1 MTAAPQPG
9 RVGSTGARAVGA
21 PVSLVRGPTPFQ
33 RAAGWVLAVMA
44 VLAGLFAVGLGVSGE
59 AGGLFMCM
67 LFAIAIGTL
76 ALLCLCRR
84 TVFDATGIHSRGM
97 LGTRHFPWPDSRGA
111 FMVSISSSGRG
122 RSEVSV
128 QVPAE
133 PAPRVPG
140 AATSVRMA
148 TLAAPRLT
156 VRDAEAGRC
165 RLEEDLDG
173 IWTWALQRG
182 YAREITARAPVS
194 PAYGGYGVMPGAAP
208 GGAPAMAPGGA
219 PAMASGGAAP
229 GGAPAMAAGGAV
241 PGGAPAMAPGGA
253 PVAGGTPMTA
263 PGGVP
268 AQADHARVAQEPLVL
283 TGWPGSW
290 PQVLLMALFVMLFC
304 GSGVYL
310 MIHPDQPGTTA
321 KESIVMGHG
330 ALTVVF
336 GLVGVGMGVATA
348 VMAYSEACKR
358 VTLSRSGL
366 LVFNGFLSRQVPWP
380 TSRSGIF
387 ATLDVERQRRLTKI
401 HVLAPDGT
409 ALQLPGLVERAKDDS
424 CLGKA
429 VQHIETI
436 WAWAYSRGLVRDDG
450 GYLPA
455 SKPEVERGRR
465 AFARR
470 LAYLRARA

>member
-140 AATSVRMA
+140 AAASVRMA

-194 PAYGGYGVMPGAAP
+194 PAYGGYGVMPGAA
-208 GGAPAMAPGGA
+208 
-219 PAMASGGAAP
+219 
-229 GGAPAMAAGGAV
+229 

-330 ALTVVF
+330 AMTVVF

>member
-208 GGAPAMAPGGA
+208 GGAP
-219 PAMASGGAAP
+219 
-229 GGAPAMAAGGAV
+229 V
-241 PGGAPAMAPGGA
+241 MAPGGA

-268 AQADHARVAQEPLVL
+268 AQADHARVSQEPLVL

-330 ALTVVF
+330 AMTVVF
-336 GLVGVGMGVATA
+336 GLMGVGMGVATA

-424 CLGKA
+424 CLSKA

>member
-1 MTAAPQPG
+1 MTAAPRPG
-9 RVGSTGARAVGA
+9 RVGSVGARVVGA
-21 PVSLVRGPTPFQ
+21 PASLVRGPTPFQ

-44 VLAGLFAVGLGVSGE
+44 VLAGLFAVVLGVSGE

-76 ALLCLCRR
+76 AVLALCRR

-111 FMVSISSSGRG
+111 FMVSTSFSGRG

-128 QVPAE
+128 QVPAQ

-140 AATSVRMA
+140 AAASVRMA

-156 VRDAEAGRC
+156 VRDAEAARC

-173 IWTWALQRG
+173 IWAWALQRG
-182 YAREITARAPVS
+182 YAREITAPAPVS
-194 PAYGGYGVMPGAAP
+194 PAYGVYGVMPGAAP
-208 GGAPAMAPGGA
+208 GGAPAMAVGGA
-219 PAMASGGAAP
+219 PAMASGGAPAP
-229 GGAPAMAAGGAV
+229 VGMSAPSGAPM
-241 PGGAPAMAPGGA
+241 
-253 PVAGGTPMTA
+253 
-263 PGGVP
+263 P

-283 TGWPGSW
+283 TSWPGSW

-304 GSGVYL
+304 GFGVYL

-321 KESIVMGHG
+321 KESLVMGHG

-336 GLVGVGMGVATA
+336 GLVGVGMGVAMA
-348 VMAYSEACKR
+348 AMAYSETCKR

-366 LVFNGFLSRQVPWP
+366 LVFNGFLTRQVPWP
-380 TSRSGIF
+380 TSRSGVF

-409 ALQLPGLVERAKDDS
+409 ALQLPGLVERSKDDS
-424 CLGKA
+424 CLGA
-429 VQHIETI
+429 AAQHVETI

-465 AFARR
+465 AFAQR

>member
-173 IWTWALQRG
+173 IWAWALQRG

-219 PAMASGGAAP
+219 P
-229 GGAPAMAAGGAV
+229 
-241 PGGAPAMAPGGA
+241 
-253 PVAGGTPMTA
+253 VAGGTPMTA

-283 TGWPGSW
+283 TSWPGSW

-321 KESIVMGHG
+321 KESLVMGHG

-336 GLVGVGMGVATA
+336 GLMGVGMGVATA

-409 ALQLPGLVERAKDDS
+409 ALQLPGLVERSKDDS
-424 CLGKA
+424 CLSKA

>member
-1 MTAAPQPG
+1 MTAAPRPG
-9 RVGSTGARAVGA
+9 RVGSVGARVVGA
-21 PVSLVRGPTPFQ
+21 PASLVRGPTPFQ

-44 VLAGLFAVGLGVSGE
+44 VLAGLFAVVLGVSGE

-76 ALLCLCRR
+76 AVLALCRR

-111 FMVSISSSGRG
+111 FMVSTSFSGRG

-128 QVPAE
+128 QVPAQ

-140 AATSVRMA
+140 AAASVRMA

-156 VRDAEAGRC
+156 VRDAEAARC

-173 IWTWALQRG
+173 IWAWALQRG
-182 YAREITARAPVS
+182 YAREITAPAPVS

-208 GGAPAMAPGGA
+208 GGAPAMAAGGA
-219 PAMASGGAAP
+219 PAMASGGVPAP
-229 GGAPAMAAGGAV
+229 VGMSAPSGAPM
-241 PGGAPAMAPGGA
+241 
-253 PVAGGTPMTA
+253 
-263 PGGVP
+263 P

-283 TGWPGSW
+283 TSWPGSW

-304 GSGVYL
+304 GFGVYL

-321 KESIVMGHG
+321 KESLVMGHG

-366 LVFNGFLSRQVPWP
+366 LVFNGFFARQVPWP
-380 TSRSGIF
+380 TSRSGVF
-387 ATLDVERQRRLTKI
+387 ATLDVERQRRLTKV

-465 AFARR
+465 AFAQR
-470 LAYLRARA
+470 LAYLRAQA

>member
-140 AATSVRMA
+140 AAASVRMA

-194 PAYGGYGVMPGAAP
+194 PAYGGYGVMPGAA
-208 GGAPAMAPGGA
+208 
-219 PAMASGGAAP
+219 
-229 GGAPAMAAGGAV
+229 

-321 KESIVMGHG
+321 KESLVMGHG

-336 GLVGVGMGVATA
+336 GLMGVGMGVATA

>member
-140 AATSVRMA
+140 AAASVRMA

-173 IWTWALQRG
+173 IWKWALQRG

-208 GGAPAMAPGGA
+208 GGAPAM
-219 PAMASGGAAP
+219 
-229 GGAPAMAAGGAV
+229 V

-330 ALTVVF
+330 AMTVVF
-336 GLVGVGMGVATA
+336 GLMGVGMGVATA

-424 CLGKA
+424 CLSKA

>member
-140 AATSVRMA
+140 AAASVRMA

-194 PAYGGYGVMPGAAP
+194 PAYGGYGVMPGAA
-208 GGAPAMAPGGA
+208 
-219 PAMASGGAAP
+219 
-229 GGAPAMAAGGAV
+229 

-330 ALTVVF
+330 AMTVVF
-336 GLVGVGMGVATA
+336 GLMGVGMGVATA

-424 CLGKA
+424 CLSKA

>member
-140 AATSVRMA
+140 AAASVRMA

-219 PAMASGGAAP
+219 P
-229 GGAPAMAAGGAV
+229 
-241 PGGAPAMAPGGA
+241 
-253 PVAGGTPMTA
+253 VAGGTPMTA

-268 AQADHARVAQEPLVL
+268 AQADHARVSQEPLVL

-330 ALTVVF
+330 AMTVVF

-387 ATLDVERQRRLTKI
+387 ATLDVERQRRLTRI

-409 ALQLPGLVERAKDDS
+409 ALQLPGLVERSKDDS

>member
-1 MTAAPQPG
+1 MTAAPRPG
-9 RVGSTGARAVGA
+9 RVGSVGARVVGA
-21 PVSLVRGPTPFQ
+21 PASLVRGPTPFQ

-44 VLAGLFAVGLGVSGE
+44 VLAGLFAVVLGVSGE

-76 ALLCLCRR
+76 AVLALCRR

-111 FMVSISSSGRG
+111 FMVSTSFSGRG

-128 QVPAE
+128 QVPAQ

-140 AATSVRMA
+140 AAASVRMA

-156 VRDAEAGRC
+156 VRDAEAARC

-173 IWTWALQRG
+173 IWAWALQRG
-182 YAREITARAPVS
+182 YAREITAPAPVS
-194 PAYGGYGVMPGAAP
+194 PAYGVYGVMPGAAP
-208 GGAPAMAPGGA
+208 GGAPAMAVGGA
-219 PAMASGGAAP
+219 PAMASGGAPAP
-229 GGAPAMAAGGAV
+229 VGMSAPSGAPM
-241 PGGAPAMAPGGA
+241 
-253 PVAGGTPMTA
+253 
-263 PGGVP
+263 P

-283 TGWPGSW
+283 TSWPGSW

-304 GSGVYL
+304 GFGVYL

-321 KESIVMGHG
+321 KESLVMGHG

-336 GLVGVGMGVATA
+336 GLVGVGMGVAMA
-348 VMAYSEACKR
+348 AMAYSETCKR

-366 LVFNGFLSRQVPWP
+366 LVFNGFLTRQVPWP
-380 TSRSGIF
+380 TSRSGVF

-465 AFARR
+465 AFAQR

>member
-1 MTAAPQPG
+1 MTAAPRPG
-9 RVGSTGARAVGA
+9 RVGSVGARVVGA
-21 PVSLVRGPTPFQ
+21 PASLVRGPTPFQ

-44 VLAGLFAVGLGVSGE
+44 VLAGLFAVVLGVSGE

-76 ALLCLCRR
+76 AVLALCRR

-111 FMVSISSSGRG
+111 FMVSTSFSGRG

-128 QVPAE
+128 QVPAQ

-140 AATSVRMA
+140 AAASVRMA

-156 VRDAEAGRC
+156 VRDAEAARC

-173 IWTWALQRG
+173 IWAWALQRG
-182 YAREITARAPVS
+182 YAREITAPAPVS
-194 PAYGGYGVMPGAAP
+194 PAYGVYGVMPGAAP
-208 GGAPAMAPGGA
+208 GGAPAMAVGGA
-219 PAMASGGAAP
+219 SAMASGGAPAP
-229 GGAPAMAAGGAV
+229 VGMSAPSGAPM
-241 PGGAPAMAPGGA
+241 
-253 PVAGGTPMTA
+253 
-263 PGGVP
+263 P

-283 TGWPGSW
+283 TSWPGSW

-304 GSGVYL
+304 GFGVYL

-321 KESIVMGHG
+321 KESLVMGHG

-336 GLVGVGMGVATA
+336 GLVGVGMGVAMA
-348 VMAYSEACKR
+348 AMAYSETCKR

-366 LVFNGFLSRQVPWP
+366 LVFNGFLTRRVPWP
-380 TSRSGIF
+380 TSRSGVF

-465 AFARR
+465 TFAQR

>member
-1 MTAAPQPG
+1 MAAAPQPG
-9 RVGSTGARAVGA
+9 RVGSVGARVAGA
-21 PVSLVRGPTPFQ
+21 PASLVRGPTPFQ
-33 RAAGWVLAVMA
+33 RAAGWVLVVMA
-44 VLAGLFAVGLGVSGE
+44 VLAGLFAVVLGVSGE

-67 LFAIAIGTL
+67 LFAVAIGTL
-76 ALLCLCRR
+76 ALFCLCRR
-84 TVFDATGIHSRGM
+84 AVFDATGIHSRGM

-111 FMVSISSSGRG
+111 FMVSTSSSGRG

-140 AATSVRMA
+140 AAASVRMA

-156 VRDAEAGRC
+156 VRDAEAARC

-173 IWTWALQRG
+173 IWAWALQRG
-182 YAREITARAPVS
+182 YAREITARAPVG
-194 PAYGGYGVMPGAAP
+194 PAYGVYGVMPGAAP
-208 GGAPAMAPGGA
+208 GGAPAMAAGGA
-219 PAMASGGAAP
+219 PAPVGMPAP
-229 GGAPAMAAGGAV
+229 SGAPI
-241 PGGAPAMAPGGA
+241 
-253 PVAGGTPMTA
+253 
-263 PGGVP
+263 P

-283 TGWPGSW
+283 TSWPGSW

-304 GSGVYL
+304 GFGVYL

-336 GLVGVGMGVATA
+336 GLVGVGMGVAMA
-348 VMAYSEACKR
+348 AMAYSEVCKR

-366 LVFNGFLSRQVPWP
+366 LVFNGFLTRRVPWP
-380 TSRSGIF
+380 ASRSGVF

-409 ALQLPGLVERAKDDS
+409 ALQLPGLVERSKDDS

-465 AFARR
+465 AFAQR

>member
-1 MTAAPQPG
+1 MAAAPQPG
-9 RVGSTGARAVGA
+9 RVGSVGARVAGA
-21 PVSLVRGPTPFQ
+21 PASRVRGPTPFQ

-44 VLAGLFAVGLGVSGE
+44 VLAGLFAVVLGVSGE

-76 ALLCLCRR
+76 AVLALCRR

-111 FMVSISSSGRG
+111 FMVSTSFSGRG

-128 QVPAE
+128 QVPAQ

-140 AATSVRMA
+140 AAASVRMA

-156 VRDAEAGRC
+156 VRDAEAARC

-173 IWTWALQRG
+173 IWAWALQRG
-182 YAREITARAPVS
+182 YAREITAPAPVS
-194 PAYGGYGVMPGAAP
+194 PAYGVYGVMPGAAP
-208 GGAPAMAPGGA
+208 GGAPAMAVGGA
-219 PAMASGGAAP
+219 PAMASGGAPAP
-229 GGAPAMAAGGAV
+229 VGMSAPSGAPM
-241 PGGAPAMAPGGA
+241 
-253 PVAGGTPMTA
+253 
-263 PGGVP
+263 P

-283 TGWPGSW
+283 TSWPGSW

-304 GSGVYL
+304 GFGVYL

-321 KESIVMGHG
+321 KESLVMGHG

-336 GLVGVGMGVATA
+336 GLVGVGMGVAMA
-348 VMAYSEACKR
+348 AMAYSETCKR

-366 LVFNGFLSRQVPWP
+366 LVFNGFLTRQVPWP
-380 TSRSGIF
+380 TSRSGVF

-409 ALQLPGLVERAKDDS
+409 ALQLPGLVERSKDDS

-465 AFARR
+465 AFAQR

>member
-140 AATSVRMA
+140 AAASVRMA

-219 PAMASGGAAP
+219 P
-229 GGAPAMAAGGAV
+229 
-241 PGGAPAMAPGGA
+241 
-253 PVAGGTPMTA
+253 VAGGTPMTA

-304 GSGVYL
+304 GFGVYL

-321 KESIVMGHG
+321 KESLVMGHG

-336 GLVGVGMGVATA
+336 GLMGVGMGVATA

-424 CLGKA
+424 CLSKA

>member
-1 MTAAPQPG
+1 MTAAPRPG
-9 RVGSTGARAVGA
+9 RVGSVGARVVGA
-21 PVSLVRGPTPFQ
+21 PASLVRGPTPFQ

-44 VLAGLFAVGLGVSGE
+44 VLAGLFAVVLGVSGE

-76 ALLCLCRR
+76 AVLALCRR

-140 AATSVRMA
+140 AAASVRMA

-173 IWTWALQRG
+173 IWAWALQRG
-182 YAREITARAPVS
+182 YAREITAPAPVS
-194 PAYGGYGVMPGAAP
+194 PAYGVYGVMPGAAP
-208 GGAPAMAPGGA
+208 GGAPAMAVGGA
-219 PAMASGGAAP
+219 SAMASGGAPAP
-229 GGAPAMAAGGAV
+229 VGMSAPSGAPM
-241 PGGAPAMAPGGA
+241 
-253 PVAGGTPMTA
+253 
-263 PGGVP
+263 P

-283 TGWPGSW
+283 TSWPGSW

-304 GSGVYL
+304 GFGVYL

-321 KESIVMGHG
+321 KESLVMGHG

-336 GLVGVGMGVATA
+336 GLMGVGMGVATA

-387 ATLDVERQRRLTKI
+387 ATLDVERQRRLTRI

-424 CLGKA
+424 CLSKA

-465 AFARR
+465 AFAQR

>member
-1 MTAAPQPG
+1 MTAAPRPG
-9 RVGSTGARAVGA
+9 RVGSVGARVVGA
-21 PVSLVRGPTPFQ
+21 PASLVRGPTPFQ

-44 VLAGLFAVGLGVSGE
+44 VLAGLFAVVLGVSGE

-76 ALLCLCRR
+76 AVLALCRR

-111 FMVSISSSGRG
+111 FMVSTSFSGRG

-128 QVPAE
+128 QVPAQ

-140 AATSVRMA
+140 AAASVRMA

-156 VRDAEAGRC
+156 VRDAEAARC

-173 IWTWALQRG
+173 IWAWALQRG
-182 YAREITARAPVS
+182 YAREITAPAPVS
-194 PAYGGYGVMPGAAP
+194 PAYGVYGVMPGAAP
-208 GGAPAMAPGGA
+208 GGAPAMAVGGA
-219 PAMASGGAAP
+219 SAMASGGAPAP
-229 GGAPAMAAGGAV
+229 VGMSAPSGAPM
-241 PGGAPAMAPGGA
+241 
-253 PVAGGTPMTA
+253 
-263 PGGVP
+263 P

-283 TGWPGSW
+283 TSWPGSW

-304 GSGVYL
+304 GFGVYL

-321 KESIVMGHG
+321 KESLVMGHG

-336 GLVGVGMGVATA
+336 GLVGVGMGVAMA
-348 VMAYSEACKR
+348 AMAYSETCKR

-366 LVFNGFLSRQVPWP
+366 LVFNGFLTRQVPWP
-380 TSRSGIF
+380 TSRSGVF

-409 ALQLPGLVERAKDDS
+409 ALQLPGLVERSKDDS

-465 AFARR
+465 AFAQR

>member
-1 MTAAPQPG
+1 MAAAPQPG
-9 RVGSTGARAVGA
+9 RVGSVGARVAGA
-21 PVSLVRGPTPFQ
+21 PASLVRGPTPFQ
-33 RAAGWVLAVMA
+33 RAAGWVLVVMA
-44 VLAGLFAVGLGVSGE
+44 VLAGLFAVVLGVSGE

-67 LFAIAIGTL
+67 LFAVAIGTL
-76 ALLCLCRR
+76 ALFCLCRR
-84 TVFDATGIHSRGM
+84 AVFDATGIHSRGM

-111 FMVSISSSGRG
+111 FMVSTSSSGRG

-140 AATSVRMA
+140 AAASVRMA

-156 VRDAEAGRC
+156 VRDAEAARC

-173 IWTWALQRG
+173 IWAWALQRG
-182 YAREITARAPVS
+182 YAREITAPAPVS
-194 PAYGGYGVMPGAAP
+194 PAYGVYGVMPGAAP
-208 GGAPAMAPGGA
+208 GGAPAMAAGGA
-219 PAMASGGAAP
+219 PAPVGMPAP
-229 GGAPAMAAGGAV
+229 SGAPI
-241 PGGAPAMAPGGA
+241 
-253 PVAGGTPMTA
+253 
-263 PGGVP
+263 P

-283 TGWPGSW
+283 TSWPGSW

-304 GSGVYL
+304 GFGVYL

-336 GLVGVGMGVATA
+336 GLVGVGMGVAMA
-348 VMAYSEACKR
+348 AMAYSEVCKR

-366 LVFNGFLSRQVPWP
+366 LVFNGFLTRRVPWP
-380 TSRSGIF
+380 ASRSGVF
-387 ATLDVERQRRLTKI
+387 ATLDVERQRRLTRI

-409 ALQLPGLVERAKDDS
+409 ALQLPGLVERSKDDS
-424 CLGKA
+424 CLGA
-429 VQHIETI
+429 AAQHVETI

-465 AFARR
+465 AFAQR
-470 LAYLRARA
+470 LAYIRARA

>member
-140 AATSVRMA
+140 AAASVRMA

-194 PAYGGYGVMPGAAP
+194 PAYGGYGVMPGAA
-208 GGAPAMAPGGA
+208 
-219 PAMASGGAAP
+219 
-229 GGAPAMAAGGAV
+229 

-336 GLVGVGMGVATA
+336 GLMGVGMGVATA

>member
-1 MTAAPQPG
+1 MTAAPRPG
-9 RVGSTGARAVGA
+9 RVGSVGARVVGA
-21 PVSLVRGPTPFQ
+21 PASLVRGPTPFQ

-44 VLAGLFAVGLGVSGE
+44 VLAGLFAVVLGVSGE

-76 ALLCLCRR
+76 AVLALCRR

-111 FMVSISSSGRG
+111 FMVSTSFSGRG

-128 QVPAE
+128 QVPAQ

-140 AATSVRMA
+140 AAASVRMA

-156 VRDAEAGRC
+156 VRDAEAARC

-173 IWTWALQRG
+173 IWAWALQRG
-182 YAREITARAPVS
+182 YAREITAPAPVS
-194 PAYGGYGVMPGAAP
+194 PAYGVYGVMPGAAP
-208 GGAPAMAPGGA
+208 GGAPAMAVGGA
-219 PAMASGGAAP
+219 PAMASGGAPAP
-229 GGAPAMAAGGAV
+229 VGMSAPSGAPM
-241 PGGAPAMAPGGA
+241 
-253 PVAGGTPMTA
+253 
-263 PGGVP
+263 P

-283 TGWPGSW
+283 TSWPGSW

-304 GSGVYL
+304 GFGVYL

-336 GLVGVGMGVATA
+336 GLVGVGMGVAMA
-348 VMAYSEACKR
+348 AMAYSETCKR

-366 LVFNGFLSRQVPWP
+366 LVFNGFFARQVPWP
-380 TSRSGIF
+380 TSRSGVF

-409 ALQLPGLVERAKDDS
+409 ALQLPGLVERSKDDS

-465 AFARR
+465 AFAQR

>member
-1 MTAAPQPG
+1 MTAVPQPG
-9 RVGSTGARAVGA
+9 RVGSTGARVMGA
-21 PVSLVRGPTPFQ
+21 SASLVRGPSPLQ
-33 RAAGWVLAVMA
+33 RAAGWVLVVMA
-44 VLAGLFAVGLGVSGE
+44 VLAGLFAVVLGVSGE

-67 LFAIAIGTL
+67 LFAVAIGTL
-76 ALLCLCRR
+76 AVLALCRR

-111 FMVSISSSGRG
+111 FMVSTSFSGRG

-140 AATSVRMA
+140 AAASVRMA

-156 VRDAEAGRC
+156 VRDAEAARC

-173 IWTWALQRG
+173 IWAWALQRG
-182 YAREITARAPVS
+182 YAREITAPAPVS
-194 PAYGGYGVMPGAAP
+194 PAYGVYGVMPGAAP
-208 GGAPAMAPGGA
+208 GGAPAMAVGGA
-219 PAMASGGAAP
+219 PAMASGGAPAP
-229 GGAPAMAAGGAV
+229 VGMSAPSGAPM
-241 PGGAPAMAPGGA
+241 
-253 PVAGGTPMTA
+253 
-263 PGGVP
+263 P

-283 TGWPGSW
+283 TSWPGSW

-304 GSGVYL
+304 GFGVYL

-321 KESIVMGHG
+321 KESLVMGHG

-336 GLVGVGMGVATA
+336 GLVGVGMGVAMA
-348 VMAYSEACKR
+348 AMAYSETCKR

-366 LVFNGFLSRQVPWP
+366 LVFNGFLTRQVPWP
-380 TSRSGIF
+380 TSRSGVF
-387 ATLDVERQRRLTKI
+387 ATLDVERQRRLTKV

-465 AFARR
+465 AFAQR

>member
-1 MTAAPQPG
+1 MTAAPRPG
-9 RVGSTGARAVGA
+9 RVGSVGARVVGA
-21 PVSLVRGPTPFQ
+21 PASLVRGPTPFQ

-44 VLAGLFAVGLGVSGE
+44 VLAGLFAVVLGVSGE

-76 ALLCLCRR
+76 AVLALCRR

-111 FMVSISSSGRG
+111 FMVSTSSSGRG

-140 AATSVRMA
+140 AAASVRMA

-156 VRDAEAGRC
+156 VRDAEAARC

-173 IWTWALQRG
+173 IWAWALQRG
-182 YAREITARAPVS
+182 YAREITAPAPVS
-194 PAYGGYGVMPGAAP
+194 PAYGVYGVMPGAAP
-208 GGAPAMAPGGA
+208 GGAPAMAVGGA
-219 PAMASGGAAP
+219 PAPVGMPAP
-229 GGAPAMAAGGAV
+229 SGAPI
-241 PGGAPAMAPGGA
+241 
-253 PVAGGTPMTA
+253 
-263 PGGVP
+263 P

-283 TGWPGSW
+283 TSWPGSW

-304 GSGVYL
+304 GFGVYL

-336 GLVGVGMGVATA
+336 GLVGVGMGVAMA
-348 VMAYSEACKR
+348 AMAYSEVCKR

-366 LVFNGFLSRQVPWP
+366 LVFNGFLTRRVPWP
-380 TSRSGIF
+380 ASRSGVF
-387 ATLDVERQRRLTKI
+387 ATLDVERQRRLTRI

-409 ALQLPGLVERAKDDS
+409 ALQLPGLVERSKDDS

-465 AFARR
+465 AFAQR

>member
-140 AATSVRMA
+140 AAASVRMA
-148 TLAAPRLT
+148 TLAAPRLI
-156 VRDAEAGRC
+156 VRDAEAARC

-219 PAMASGGAAP
+219 P
-229 GGAPAMAAGGAV
+229 
-241 PGGAPAMAPGGA
+241 
-253 PVAGGTPMTA
+253 VAGGTPMTA

-283 TGWPGSW
+283 TSWPGSW

-304 GSGVYL
+304 GFGVYL
-310 MIHPDQPGTTA
+310 MIHPDQPGATA

-336 GLVGVGMGVATA
+336 GLMGVGMGVATA

>member
-67 LFAIAIGTL
+67 LFAIAIGAL
-76 ALLCLCRR
+76 AVLALCRR

-111 FMVSISSSGRG
+111 FMVSTSSSGRG

-140 AATSVRMA
+140 AAASVRMA

-156 VRDAEAGRC
+156 VRDAEAARC

-173 IWTWALQRG
+173 IWAWALQRG
-182 YAREITARAPVS
+182 YAREITAHAPVS

-208 GGAPAMAPGGA
+208 GSAPAMTA
-219 PAMASGGAAP
+219 GGAA
-229 GGAPAMAAGGAV
+229 

-253 PVAGGTPMTA
+253 PVAGGTSMAA

-268 AQADHARVAQEPLVL
+268 AQADHARVSQEPLVL

-330 ALTVVF
+330 AMTVVF

-387 ATLDVERQRRLTKI
+387 ATLDVERQRRLTRI

-409 ALQLPGLVERAKDDS
+409 ALQLPGLVERSKDDS

>member
-1 MTAAPQPG
+1 MAAAPQPG
-9 RVGSTGARAVGA
+9 RVGSVGARVAGA
-21 PVSLVRGPTPFQ
+21 PASLVRGPTPFQ
-33 RAAGWVLAVMA
+33 RAAGWVLVVMA
-44 VLAGLFAVGLGVSGE
+44 VLAGLFAVVLGVSGE

-67 LFAIAIGTL
+67 LFAVAIGTL
-76 ALLCLCRR
+76 ALFCLCRR
-84 TVFDATGIHSRGM
+84 AVFDATGIHSRGM

-111 FMVSISSSGRG
+111 FMVSTSSSGRG

-140 AATSVRMA
+140 AAASVRMA

-156 VRDAEAGRC
+156 VRDAEAARC

-173 IWTWALQRG
+173 IWTWALQCG
-182 YAREITARAPVS
+182 YAREITARAQAGPVD
-194 PAYGGYGVMPGAAP
+194 GGYGVAPGGATMAAP
-208 GGAPAMAPGGA
+208 GGAVPAMAPGGAVPAMAPGGA
-219 PAMASGGAAP
+219 PMT
-229 GGAPAMAAGGAV
+229 
-241 PGGAPAMAPGGA
+241 
-253 PVAGGTPMTA
+253 GGTPMTA

-283 TGWPGSW
+283 TSWPGSW

-304 GSGVYL
+304 GFGVYL

-336 GLVGVGMGVATA
+336 GLVGVGMGAAMA

-366 LVFNGFLSRQVPWP
+366 LVFNGFFSRQVPWP

-429 VQHIETI
+429 VQHIETV
-436 WAWAYSRGLVRDDG
+436 WAWAYARGLVRDDG

>member
-1 MTAAPQPG
+1 MTAAPRPG
-9 RVGSTGARAVGA
+9 RVGSVGARVVGA
-21 PVSLVRGPTPFQ
+21 PASLVRGPTPFQ

-44 VLAGLFAVGLGVSGE
+44 VLAGLFAVVLGVSGE

-76 ALLCLCRR
+76 AVLALCRR

-111 FMVSISSSGRG
+111 FMVSTSFSGRG

-128 QVPAE
+128 QVPAQ

-140 AATSVRMA
+140 AAASVRMA

-156 VRDAEAGRC
+156 VRDAEAARC

-173 IWTWALQRG
+173 IWAWALQRG
-182 YAREITARAPVS
+182 YAREITAPAPVS
-194 PAYGGYGVMPGAAP
+194 PAYGVYGVMPGAAP
-208 GGAPAMAPGGA
+208 GGAPAMAVGGA
-219 PAMASGGAAP
+219 PAMASGGAPAP
-229 GGAPAMAAGGAV
+229 VGMSAPSGAPM
-241 PGGAPAMAPGGA
+241 
-253 PVAGGTPMTA
+253 
-263 PGGVP
+263 P
-268 AQADHARVAQEPLVL
+268 AQADHVRVAQEPLVL
-283 TGWPGSW
+283 TSWPGSW

-304 GSGVYL
+304 GFGVYL

-321 KESIVMGHG
+321 KESLVMGHG

-336 GLVGVGMGVATA
+336 GLVGVGMGVAMA
-348 VMAYSEACKR
+348 AMAYSETCKR

-366 LVFNGFLSRQVPWP
+366 LVFNGFLTRQVPWP
-380 TSRSGIF
+380 TSRSGVF

-409 ALQLPGLVERAKDDS
+409 ALQLPGLVERSKDDS

-465 AFARR
+465 AFAQR

>member
-1 MTAAPQPG
+1 MTAAPRPG
-9 RVGSTGARAVGA
+9 RVGSTGARVVGA
-21 PVSLVRGPTPFQ
+21 PASLVRGPTPFQ

-44 VLAGLFAVGLGVSGE
+44 VLAGLFAVVLGVSGE

-76 ALLCLCRR
+76 AVLALCRR

-111 FMVSISSSGRG
+111 FMVSTSFSGRG

-128 QVPAE
+128 QVPAQ

-140 AATSVRMA
+140 AAASVRMA

-156 VRDAEAGRC
+156 VRDAEAARC

-173 IWTWALQRG
+173 IWAWALQRG
-182 YAREITARAPVS
+182 YAREITAPAPVS
-194 PAYGGYGVMPGAAP
+194 PAYGVYGVMPGAAP
-208 GGAPAMAPGGA
+208 GGAPAMAVGGA
-219 PAMASGGAAP
+219 PAPVGMPAP
-229 GGAPAMAAGGAV
+229 SGAPI
-241 PGGAPAMAPGGA
+241 
-253 PVAGGTPMTA
+253 
-263 PGGVP
+263 P

-283 TGWPGSW
+283 TSWPGSW

-304 GSGVYL
+304 GFGVYL

-321 KESIVMGHG
+321 KESLVMGHG

-336 GLVGVGMGVATA
+336 GFVGVGMGVATA

-366 LVFNGFLSRQVPWP
+366 LVFNGFFARQVPWP
-380 TSRSGIF
+380 TSRSGVF
-387 ATLDVERQRRLTKI
+387 ATLDVERQRRLTKV

-465 AFARR
+465 AFAQR

>member
-1 MTAAPQPG
+1 MAAAPQPG
-9 RVGSTGARAVGA
+9 RVGSVGARVAGA
-21 PVSLVRGPTPFQ
+21 PASLVRGPTPFQ
-33 RAAGWVLAVMA
+33 RAAGWVLVVMA
-44 VLAGLFAVGLGVSGE
+44 VLAGLFAVVLGVSGE

-111 FMVSISSSGRG
+111 FMVSTSSSGRG

-140 AATSVRMA
+140 AAASVRMA

-156 VRDAEAGRC
+156 VRDAEAARC

-173 IWTWALQRG
+173 IWAWALQRG
-182 YAREITARAPVS
+182 YAREITARAQAGPV
-194 PAYGGYGVMPGAAP
+194 YGGYGVAP
-208 GGAPAMAPGGA
+208 GSATMA
-219 PAMASGGAAP
+219 
-229 GGAPAMAAGGAV
+229 
-241 PGGAPAMAPGGA
+241 
-253 PVAGGTPMTA
+253 A

-283 TGWPGSW
+283 TSWPGSW

-304 GSGVYL
+304 GFGVYL

-336 GLVGVGMGVATA
+336 GLVGVGMGVAMA
-348 VMAYSEACKR
+348 AMAYSEVCKR

-366 LVFNGFLSRQVPWP
+366 LVFNGFLTRRVPWP
-380 TSRSGIF
+380 ASRSGVF
-387 ATLDVERQRRLTKI
+387 ATLDVERQRRLTRI

-409 ALQLPGLVERAKDDS
+409 ALQLPGLVERSKDDS
-424 CLGKA
+424 CLGA
-429 VQHIETI
+429 AAQHVETI

-465 AFARR
+465 AFAQR

>member
-140 AATSVRMA
+140 AAASVRMA

-219 PAMASGGAAP
+219 P
-229 GGAPAMAAGGAV
+229 
-241 PGGAPAMAPGGA
+241 
-253 PVAGGTPMTA
+253 VAGGTPMTA

-304 GSGVYL
+304 GFGVYL
-310 MIHPDQPGTTA
+310 MIHPDQPGATA

-336 GLVGVGMGVATA
+336 GLMGVGMGVATA

>member
-140 AATSVRMA
+140 AAASVRMA

-219 PAMASGGAAP
+219 P
-229 GGAPAMAAGGAV
+229 
-241 PGGAPAMAPGGA
+241 
-253 PVAGGTPMTA
+253 VAGGTPMTA

-268 AQADHARVAQEPLVL
+268 AQADHARVSQEPLVL

-336 GLVGVGMGVATA
+336 GLVGVGMGAAMA

-366 LVFNGFLSRQVPWP
+366 LVFNGFFSRQVPWP

-429 VQHIETI
+429 VQHIETV
-436 WAWAYSRGLVRDDG
+436 WAWAYARGLVRDDG

-455 SKPEVERGRR
+455 SKSEVERGRR

>member
-1 MTAAPQPG
+1 MTAAPRPG
-9 RVGSTGARAVGA
+9 RVGSVGARVVGA
-21 PVSLVRGPTPFQ
+21 PASLVRGPTPFQ

-44 VLAGLFAVGLGVSGE
+44 VLAGLFAVVLGVSGE

-76 ALLCLCRR
+76 AVLALCRR

-111 FMVSISSSGRG
+111 FMVSTSFSGRG

-128 QVPAE
+128 QVPAQ

-140 AATSVRMA
+140 AAASVRMA

-156 VRDAEAGRC
+156 VRDAEAARC

-173 IWTWALQRG
+173 IWAWALQRG
-182 YAREITARAPVS
+182 YAREITAPAPVS
-194 PAYGGYGVMPGAAP
+194 PAYGVYGVMPGAAP
-208 GGAPAMAPGGA
+208 GGAPAMAVGGA
-219 PAMASGGAAP
+219 SAMASGGAPAP
-229 GGAPAMAAGGAV
+229 VGMSAPSGAPM
-241 PGGAPAMAPGGA
+241 
-253 PVAGGTPMTA
+253 
-263 PGGVP
+263 P

-283 TGWPGSW
+283 TSLPGSW

-304 GSGVYL
+304 GFGVYL

-321 KESIVMGHG
+321 KESLVMGHG

-336 GLVGVGMGVATA
+336 GLVGVGMGVAMA
-348 VMAYSEACKR
+348 AMAYSETCKR

-366 LVFNGFLSRQVPWP
+366 LVFNGFLTRRVPWP
-380 TSRSGIF
+380 ASRSGVF
-387 ATLDVERQRRLTKI
+387 ATLDVERQRRLTRI

-409 ALQLPGLVERAKDDS
+409 ALQLPGLVERSKDDS
-424 CLGKA
+424 CLGA
-429 VQHIETI
+429 AAQHVETI

-465 AFARR
+465 AFAQR

>member
-140 AATSVRMA
+140 AAASVRMA

-173 IWTWALQRG
+173 IWAWALQRG

-219 PAMASGGAAP
+219 P
-229 GGAPAMAAGGAV
+229 
-241 PGGAPAMAPGGA
+241 
-253 PVAGGTPMTA
+253 VAGGTPMTA

-268 AQADHARVAQEPLVL
+268 AQADHARVSQEPLVL

-290 PQVLLMALFVMLFC
+290 PQVFLMALFVMLFC

-330 ALTVVF
+330 AMTVVF

>member
-1 MTAAPQPG
+1 MTAAPRPG
-9 RVGSTGARAVGA
+9 RVGSVGARVVGA
-21 PVSLVRGPTPFQ
+21 PASLVRGPTPFQ

-44 VLAGLFAVGLGVSGE
+44 VLAGLFAVVLGVSGE

-76 ALLCLCRR
+76 AVLALCRR

-111 FMVSISSSGRG
+111 FMVSTSFSGRG

-128 QVPAE
+128 QVPAQ

-140 AATSVRMA
+140 AAASVRMA

-156 VRDAEAGRC
+156 VRDAEAARC

-173 IWTWALQRG
+173 IWAWALQRG
-182 YAREITARAPVS
+182 YAREITAPAPVS
-194 PAYGGYGVMPGAAP
+194 PAYGVYGVMPGAAP
-208 GGAPAMAPGGA
+208 GGAPAMAVGGA
-219 PAMASGGAAP
+219 PAMASGGAPAP
-229 GGAPAMAAGGAV
+229 VGMSAPSGAPM
-241 PGGAPAMAPGGA
+241 
-253 PVAGGTPMTA
+253 
-263 PGGVP
+263 P

-283 TGWPGSW
+283 TSWPGSW

-304 GSGVYL
+304 GFGVYL

-321 KESIVMGHG
+321 KESLVMGHG

-336 GLVGVGMGVATA
+336 GLVGVGMGVAMA
-348 VMAYSEACKR
+348 AMAYSETCKR

-366 LVFNGFLSRQVPWP
+366 LVFNGFLTRQVPWP
-380 TSRSGIF
+380 TSRSGVF

-409 ALQLPGLVERAKDDS
+409 ALQLPGLVERSKDDS

-465 AFARR
+465 AFAQR

>member
-140 AATSVRMA
+140 AAASVRMA

-219 PAMASGGAAP
+219 P
-229 GGAPAMAAGGAV
+229 
-241 PGGAPAMAPGGA
+241 
-253 PVAGGTPMTA
+253 VAGGTPMTA

-283 TGWPGSW
+283 TSWPGSW

-336 GLVGVGMGVATA
+336 GLMGVGMGVATA

-424 CLGKA
+424 CLSKA

>member
-1 MTAAPQPG
+1 MAAAPQPG
-9 RVGSTGARAVGA
+9 RVGSVGARVAGA
-21 PVSLVRGPTPFQ
+21 PASLVRGPTPFQ
-33 RAAGWVLAVMA
+33 RAAGWVLVVMA
-44 VLAGLFAVGLGVSGE
+44 VLAGLFAVVLGVSGE

-67 LFAIAIGTL
+67 LFAVAIGTL
-76 ALLCLCRR
+76 ALFCLCRR
-84 TVFDATGIHSRGM
+84 AVFDATGIHSRGM

-140 AATSVRMA
+140 AAASVRMA

-173 IWTWALQRG
+173 IWAWALQRG

-208 GGAPAMAPGGA
+208 GGAPAMAPG
-219 PAMASGGAAP
+219 S
-229 GGAPAMAAGGAV
+229 APAMAAGGAA

-253 PVAGGTPMTA
+253 PVAA

-283 TGWPGSW
+283 TSWPGSW

-304 GSGVYL
+304 GFGVYL

-321 KESIVMGHG
+321 KESLVMGHG

-336 GLVGVGMGVATA
+336 GLVGVGMGVAMA
-348 VMAYSEACKR
+348 AMAYSETCKR

-366 LVFNGFLSRQVPWP
+366 LVFNGFLTRQVPWP
-380 TSRSGIF
+380 TSRSGVF

-424 CLGKA
+424 CLSKA

-465 AFARR
+465 AFAQR

>member
-194 PAYGGYGVMPGAAP
+194 PAYGGYGVMPGAA
-208 GGAPAMAPGGA
+208 
-219 PAMASGGAAP
+219 
-229 GGAPAMAAGGAV
+229 

>member
-1 MTAAPQPG
+1 MTAAPRPG
-9 RVGSTGARAVGA
+9 RVGSVGARVVGA
-21 PVSLVRGPTPFQ
+21 PASLVRGPTPFQ

-44 VLAGLFAVGLGVSGE
+44 VLAGLFAVVLGVSGE

-76 ALLCLCRR
+76 AVLALCRR

-111 FMVSISSSGRG
+111 FMVSTSFSGRG

-128 QVPAE
+128 QVPAQ

-140 AATSVRMA
+140 AAASVRMA

-182 YAREITARAPVS
+182 YAREITAPAPVS
-194 PAYGGYGVMPGAAP
+194 PAYGVYGVMPGAAP
-208 GGAPAMAPGGA
+208 GGAPAMAVGGA
-219 PAMASGGAAP
+219 PAMASGGAPAP
-229 GGAPAMAAGGAV
+229 VGMSAPSGAPM
-241 PGGAPAMAPGGA
+241 
-253 PVAGGTPMTA
+253 
-263 PGGVP
+263 P

-283 TGWPGSW
+283 TSWPGSW

-336 GLVGVGMGVATA
+336 GLVGVGMGVAMA
-348 VMAYSEACKR
+348 AMAYSETCKR

-380 TSRSGIF
+380 TSRSGVF

-409 ALQLPGLVERAKDDS
+409 ALQLPGLVERSKDDS

-465 AFARR
+465 AFAQR

>member
-1 MTAAPQPG
+1 MTAAPRPG
-9 RVGSTGARAVGA
+9 RVGSVGARVVGA
-21 PVSLVRGPTPFQ
+21 PASLVRGPTPFQ

-44 VLAGLFAVGLGVSGE
+44 VLAGLFAVVLGVSGE

-76 ALLCLCRR
+76 AVLALCRR

-111 FMVSISSSGRG
+111 FMVSTSFSGRG

-140 AATSVRMA
+140 AAASVRMA

-156 VRDAEAGRC
+156 VRDAEAARC

-173 IWTWALQRG
+173 IWAWALQRG
-182 YAREITARAPVS
+182 YAREITAPAPVS
-194 PAYGGYGVMPGAAP
+194 PAYGVYGVMPGAAP
-208 GGAPAMAPGGA
+208 GGAPAMAVGGA
-219 PAMASGGAAP
+219 PAMASGGAPAP
-229 GGAPAMAAGGAV
+229 VGMSAPSGAPM
-241 PGGAPAMAPGGA
+241 
-253 PVAGGTPMTA
+253 
-263 PGGVP
+263 P

-283 TGWPGSW
+283 TSWPGSW

-304 GSGVYL
+304 GFGVYL

-321 KESIVMGHG
+321 KESLVMGHG

-336 GLVGVGMGVATA
+336 GLVGVGMGVAMA
-348 VMAYSEACKR
+348 AMAYSETCKR

-366 LVFNGFLSRQVPWP
+366 LVFNGFLTRQVPWP
-380 TSRSGIF
+380 TSRSGVF

-409 ALQLPGLVERAKDDS
+409 ALQLPGLVERSKDDS

-465 AFARR
+465 AFAQR

>member
-1 MTAAPQPG
+1 MTAAPRPG
-9 RVGSTGARAVGA
+9 RVGSVGARVVGA
-21 PVSLVRGPTPFQ
+21 PASLVRGPTPFQ

-44 VLAGLFAVGLGVSGE
+44 VLAGLFAVVLGVSGE

-76 ALLCLCRR
+76 AVLALCRR

-111 FMVSISSSGRG
+111 FMVSTSFSGRG

-128 QVPAE
+128 QVPAQ

-140 AATSVRMA
+140 AAASVRMA

-156 VRDAEAGRC
+156 VRDAEAARC

-173 IWTWALQRG
+173 IWAWALQRG
-182 YAREITARAPVS
+182 YAREITAPAPVS
-194 PAYGGYGVMPGAAP
+194 PAYGVYGVMPGAAP
-208 GGAPAMAPGGA
+208 GGAPAMAVGGA
-219 PAMASGGAAP
+219 PAMASGGAPAP
-229 GGAPAMAAGGAV
+229 VGMSAPSGAPM
-241 PGGAPAMAPGGA
+241 
-253 PVAGGTPMTA
+253 
-263 PGGVP
+263 P

-283 TGWPGSW
+283 TSWPGSW

-304 GSGVYL
+304 GFGVYL

-321 KESIVMGHG
+321 KESLVMGHG

-336 GLVGVGMGVATA
+336 GLVGVGMGVAMA
-348 VMAYSEACKR
+348 AMAYSETCKR

-366 LVFNGFLSRQVPWP
+366 LVFNGFLTRQVPWP
-380 TSRSGIF
+380 TSRSGVF

-409 ALQLPGLVERAKDDS
+409 ALQLPGLVERSKDDS

-465 AFARR
+465 AFAQR
-470 LAYLRARA
+470 LAYLRVRA